1 MPVNLN
7 DAEYFADTIAKRVEQ
22 MINERDMLRRELDRR
37 RKGTL
42 DNEKAFIKAYQDNII
57 DNAMSLEKI
66 TKLERI
72 LMLL

>member
-7 DAEYFADTIAKRVEQ
+7 DAEYFADTISKRVDQ

-42 DNEKAFIKAYQDNII
+42 DNEKAFIKAYQDNLI
-57 DNAMSLEKI
+57 DNAMSSEKI

>member
-22 MINERDMLRRELDRR
+22 MINERDMLRKELDRR

-42 DNEKAFIKAYQDNII
+42 DHEKAFIKAYQDNII
-57 DNAMSLEKI
+57 DAALSAEKI
-66 TKLERI
+66 MKLERI